1 MQESNQLDQAQK
13 QQPQPATKKKSWYK
27 TWWGILLI
35 ILGAITAIPVI
46 MLFIVV
52 GAVMFTQDS
61 NTNPSTN
68 QTDETN
74 LNQPVDESKVPYE
87 GVEIWKIGDNG
98 LGTTI
103 VIDPKYDN
111 RKSLK
116 QLGSELN
123 EENQSRQFA
132 MNYIYTDKTSAL
144 YRKENFCAPGQP
156 ASIRQHKQD
165 WAALYQKDNSGA
177 KMTIFTDRSCDPD
190 AASETIEY

>member
-1 MQESNQLDQAQK
+1 MQENNQPKQAHNQL
-13 QQPQPATKKKSWYK
+13 QPVKKRGWYK

-35 ILGAITAIPVI
+35 ILGVITAIPAI
-46 MLFIVV
+46 MLFVVV
-52 GAVMFTQDS
+52 GVVMFAQDS
-61 NTNPSTN
+61 DTNPSTN

-74 LNQPVDESKVPYE
+74 LSQSVGESKIPYE

-111 RKSLK
+111 SESLK
-116 QLGSELN
+116 QLGLELN

-132 MNYIYTDKTSAL
+132 MHYVYTDKDSAL
-144 YRKENFCAPGQP
+144 YRKESFCSPGQS
-156 ASIRQHKQD
+156 ASIRKHKQN

-177 KMTIFTDRSCDPD
+177 RMTIFTDRSCDPD